1 MNRYFSSIVALAIV
15 TQVAILPATASTV
28 RHTIGERLQRV
39 GSQLQN
45 AEQQGT
51 LTVSQAEDLRRKKSD
66 ISSNAAETLNL
77 NGSLSYADIDRFE
90 TDLNNLSEKISKSA
104 ER

>member
-1 MNRYFSSIVALAIV
+1 LKTALQQHKSGFAFF
-15 TQVAILPATASTV
+15 TV
-28 RHTIGERLQRV
+28 RDQGER
-39 GSQLQN
+39 
-45 AEQQGT
+45 
-51 LTVSQAEDLRRKKSD
+51 
-66 ISSNAAETLNL
+66 SNAAETLNL